1 MKNFNHFLLVIT
13 AFGVL
18 FTSCSKDG
26 PIGPAGPAGNTG
38 TTGATGAVGATG
50 ADGTKI
56 YSGTVVPA
64 ATLGANG
71 DFYLNT
77 ATSMIYG
84 PKTAAGWGTAT
95 SLVGATGS
103 TGATGA
109 TGATG
114 VAGVAGSK
122 ILSGTGVPA
131 ASVGSNGDYYLDPT
145 NYLFYGPK
153 ASGAWP
159 VPINL
164 KGPKGD
170 PGTANVIYS
179 DWVTPSTYTKNTVF
193 GTVYF
198 TADIPA
204 SKVTQAILDQGSIIV
219 YGKLNGYTTLIWPT
233 NQVANL
239 PISITYMIG
248 AASNIDVWSALSSV
262 GSIRISLTS
271 STNAYAGISNAHQFR
286 YVIIPGGVN
295 TLSNVN
301 AKNYDEVKQVL
312 HLRD

>member
-1 MKNFNHFLLVIT
+1 MKIFNHFLLVIT
-13 AFGVL
+13 AVVVV

-26 PIGPAGPAGNTG
+26 PIGPAGPAG

-77 ATSMIYG
+77 ATSMLYG
-84 PKTAAGWGTAT
+84 PKTAAGWGTAK
-95 SLVGATGS
+95 SLIGATGATGT

-109 TGATG
+109 TGAT
-114 VAGVAGSK
+114 GVAGSK

-131 ASVGSNGDYYLDPT
+131 ASVGSNGDYYLDPS

-153 ASGAWP
+153 ANGAWP

-164 KGPKGD
+164 KGAKGD

-179 DWVTPSTYTKNTVF
+179 DWITPSTYTKATVF
-193 GTVYF
+193 GTIYF
-198 TADIPA
+198 TADIAA
-204 SKVTQAILDQGSIIV
+204 SKVTQAILDQGTVIV
-219 YGKLNGYTTLIWPT
+219 YGKLDGYISSIWPT
-233 NQVANL
+233 DQVANL
-239 PISITYMIG
+239 PISITYMSG
-248 AASNIDVWSALSSV
+248 TTPNIDVWSALSTV
-262 GSIRISLTS
+262 GSIRISMTS
-271 STNAYAGISNAHQFR
+271 SINAYGAISNAHQFR
-286 YVIIPGGVN
+286 YVIIPGGVH
-295 TLSNVN
+295 TLSSVN
-301 AKNYDEVKQVL
+301 SKNYGEVKQVL

>member
-1 MKNFNHFLLVIT
+1 MKNFNHFLFVIT
-13 AFGVL
+13 AVAVVF
-18 FTSCSKDG
+18 SACSKEG
-26 PIGPAGPAGNTG
+26 PIGPVGPAG

-56 YSGTVVPA
+56 YSGTVAPA

-77 ATSMIYG
+77 ATSMLYG

-95 SLVGATGS
+95 SLI
-103 TGATGA
+103 GATGA
-109 TGATG
+109 AGATG
-114 VAGVAGSK
+114 VAGSK
-122 ILSGTGVPA
+122 IISGTGVPA
-131 ASVGSNGDYYLDPT
+131 ASAGSNGDYYLDPA

-153 ASGAWP
+153 ANGVWP

-164 KGPKGD
+164 KGAKGD

-179 DWVTPSTYTKNTVF
+179 DWITPSTYTKTTVF

-198 TADIPA
+198 TADIAA
-204 SKVTQAILDQGSIIV
+204 SKVTQAILDQGTVIV
-219 YGKLNGYTTLIWPT
+219 YGKLNGYNPVIWPT
-233 NQVANL
+233 DQVANL
-239 PISITYMIG
+239 PISITYMSG
-248 AASNIDVWSALSSV
+248 AVSNIDIWSALGTV

-271 STNAYAGISNAHQFR
+271 STNAYSSISNAHQFR
-286 YVIIPGGVN
+286 YVIIPGGVH

-301 AKNYDEVKQVL
+301 SKNYDEVKQAL

>member
-13 AFGVL
+13 ATTVL
-18 FTSCSKDG
+18 FTSCGKDG
-26 PIGPAGPAGNTG
+26 PIGPAGPIGTTG
-38 TTGATGAVGATG
+38 ATGATGAVGATG

-56 YSGTVVPA
+56 YSGAVVPA

-77 ATSMIYG
+77 ATSMLYG
-84 PKTAAGWGTAT
+84 PKTAAGWGTAK
-95 SLVGATGS
+95 SLIGATGAP
-103 TGATGA
+103 GATGA
-109 TGATG
+109 TGAT
-114 VAGVAGSK
+114 GVAGSK

-153 ASGAWP
+153 ASGTWP

-164 KGPKGD
+164 KGAKGD

-179 DWVTPSTYTKNTVF
+179 DWVTPSTYTKTTIF
-193 GTVYF
+193 GTINF
-198 TADIPA
+198 TADIAA
-204 SKVTQAILDQGSIIV
+204 SKVTQAILDQGTVIV
-219 YGKLNGYTTLIWPT
+219 YGKLDGYNPVIWPAA
-233 NQVANL
+233 QVANL
-239 PISITYMIG
+239 PISITYMSG
-248 AASNIDVWSALSSV
+248 TTSNIDVWSALSTV

-271 STNAYAGISNAHQFR
+271 STNAYNSISNAHKFR
-286 YVIIPGGVN
+286 YIIIPGGVH

-301 AKNYDEVKQVL
+301 SKNYDEVKQAL

>member
-1 MKNFNHFLLVIT
+1 MKNFNYFLFVIT
-13 AFGVL
+13 AVAVVFA
-18 FTSCSKDG
+18 SCSKDG
-26 PIGPAGPAGNTG
+26 PIGPAGPAGTTG
-38 TTGATGAVGATG
+38 ATGATGAVGATG

-77 ATSMIYG
+77 ATSMLYG

-95 SLVGATGS
+95 NLI
-103 TGATGA
+103 GATGA
-109 TGATG
+109 TGAT
-114 VAGVAGSK
+114 GVAGSK

-131 ASVGSNGDYYLDPT
+131 ASVGSNGDYYLDPA

-164 KGPKGD
+164 KGAKGD

-179 DWVTPSTYTKNTVF
+179 DWVTPSTYTKTTIF

-198 TADIPA
+198 TADIAA
-204 SKVTQAILDQGSIIV
+204 SKVTQAILDQGTVIV
-219 YGKLNGYTTLIWPT
+219 YGKLNGYNPVIWPT
-233 NQVANL
+233 DQVANL
-239 PISITYMIG
+239 PISITYMSG
-248 AASNIDVWSALSSV
+248 VVSNIDVWSALNTV

-271 STNAYAGISNAHQFR
+271 STNAYGSISNAHQFR
-286 YVIIPGGVN
+286 YIIIPGGVH

-301 AKNYDEVKQVL
+301 SKNYDEVKQVL